1 MQRAGGCREGAES
14 AESAEGLNEGC
25 GGGGC
30 GVRVGACECLCACET
45 LCERSSGMSFICVV
59 RVAAQVGVAEQVSVA
74 AQVGVVAQV
83 GVQVSWA
90 GALTGMPSLVRC
102 LFILITTGSSGPGV
116 LSSGVATGDA
126 SASMD

>member
-1 MQRAGGCREGAES
+1 MAAQ
-14 AESAEGLNEGC
+14 
-25 GGGGC
+25 
-30 GVRVGACECLCACET
+30 VRVTAQVE
-45 LCERSSGMSFICVV
+45 
-59 RVAAQVGVAEQVSVA
+59 VAAQLGEAEQVGEA
-74 AQVGVVAQV
+74 AQVREAVQVGVVAQV
-83 GVQVSWA
+83 GVAEQVGVQVSLA

>member
-1 MQRAGGCREGAES
+1 MHRH
-14 AESAEGLNEGC
+14 
-25 GGGGC
+25 
-30 GVRVGACECLCACET
+30 LCTCET

-90 GALTGMPSLVRC
+90 GALTGMPAPSLVRW

-116 LSSGVATGDA
+116 LSPGVAAGDA
-126 SASMD
+126 FTSMVDAFTSIVLPC

>member
-1 MQRAGGCREGAES
+1 MIGVPRCVHLRDALREVEWHVVHLRG
-14 AESAEGLNEGC
+14 NRF
-25 GGGGC
+25 
-30 GVRVGACECLCACET
+30 GVQVY
-45 LCERSSGMSFICVV
+45 
-59 RVAAQVGVAEQVSVA
+59 RVAAQVG
-74 AQVGVVAQV
+74 GVAQV

-90 GALTGMPSLVRC
+90 GALTGMPSLARW